1 MRSIS
6 ALSNSLP
13 RSVWNTAMSDIGN
26 SRVAKAALTSSA
38 SLLLPAACVAD
49 DLPVVEVDDQADV
62 APRSAR
68 AHVGE
73 VAADVRA
80 RRAAAELAG
89 HQVRR
94 LRLVRLAGV
103 DLEPLPPV
111 RAREAVLPHDP
122 RDPPSARRYAASPER
137 RLDLSR
143 SVPAPAFRVGG
154 EHVGLDGVR
163 RGRRLR
169 VGAQVVVG
177 GARHAGDLALR

>member
-1 MRSIS
+1 
-6 ALSNSLP
+6 
-13 RSVWNTAMSDIGN
+13 MSDIGN